1 MNVIEVQNVYKYYGN
16 QVALDGVSL
25 TVGKGEIFGLIGPN
39 GAGKTTLVES
49 IAGLRQADQGHI
61 RVLGLDPRQQRN
73 VLRARVGIQLQANQ
87 LPDKIKVWEALDM
100 YSAFYEQAADWEAL
114 ITSLGLS
121 DKRNTRF
128 EELSGGQKQ
137 RLSVALALV
146 GNPELLILDELTT
159 GLDPD
164 ARRKIWALILEVRA
178 RGVTIVLVS
187 HFMDEA
193 ERLCDR
199 VAMLKQGR
207 VVALDTPARIVAQV
221 GASLEIKQPSLD
233 DAFIVLTQKKEQT
246 TFAGGPAV

>member
-1 MNVIEVQNVYKYYGN
+1 MNVLEVKHVYKHYGA
-16 QVALDGVSL
+16 QAALDGVSL

-49 IAGLRQADQGHI
+49 IAGLRQADQGTI
-61 RVLGLDPRQQRN
+61 RVLGLDPQHDRN
-73 VLRARVGIQLQANQ
+73 ALRDRVGIQLQASQ
-87 LPDKIKVWEALDM
+87 LPDKIKVWEALDL
-100 YSAFYEQAADWEAL
+100 YSSFYEQPTDWETL
-114 ITSLGLS
+114 IDSLGLS
-121 DKRNTRF
+121 DKSDTRF

-159 GLDPD
+159 GLDPE
-164 ARRKIWALILEVRA
+164 ARRKIWSLILEVRA

-199 VAMLKQGR
+199 VAMLKEGR
-207 VVALDTPARIVAQV
+207 VAALDTPAGLVAQV
-221 GASLEIKQPSLD
+221 GASLESKQPSLD

-246 TFAGGPAV
+246 TFAGGPTV